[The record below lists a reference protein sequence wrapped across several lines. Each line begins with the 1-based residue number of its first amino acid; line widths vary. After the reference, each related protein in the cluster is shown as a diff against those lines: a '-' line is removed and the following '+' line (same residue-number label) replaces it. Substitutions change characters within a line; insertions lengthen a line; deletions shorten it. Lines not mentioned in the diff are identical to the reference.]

1 MARENKAKPPAQ
13 EPTLDIENIKR
24 QLKMMDQ
31 RLDSID
37 STISAV
43 VERVMSQ
50 PVTIN
55 LTCPHC
61 GKDIEISIMGNK
73 KPSR

>member
-1 MARENKAKPPAQ
+1 MARENKTKQPVQ

-43 VERVMSQ
+43 VERVLSQ
-50 PVTIN
+50 PVTIS
-55 LTCPHC
+55 LTCPQC
-61 GKDIEISIMGNK
+61 GKDIEISITGNK